1 MTVAIPLFTSAS
13 LCCSSEKKEK
23 NRIYKKSNTNGGKEG
38 KKIEGR
44 REKSSCQEFNIAF
57 SFRATKCNVILKD
70 MCSQPCC
77 YC

>member
-1 MTVAIPLFTSAS
+1 M
-13 LCCSSEKKEK
+13 EE
-23 NRIYKKSNTNGGKEG
+23 KEG
-38 KKIEGR
+38 RKIEGK